1 MNRTGFAI
9 TLVLGAWLLLGA
21 APTRAQDHSS
31 SGHSEHATHA
41 TNHKQHK
48 DAATAVPQHQHGDSG
63 MDHLEMDHSEMDH
76 SKKSHAGIEPAG
88 MDHSGMDMDS
98 MQGGSAPPDARDP
111 DYSDGIRFQPDND
124 AHRMGTARY
133 AMLLIDRLEYFDSG
147 DEHGAALEVEGWY
160 GGDLDKLW
168 WKLEGEHAGGSLE
181 DYRAE
186 ALWSHAV
193 SAYFD
198 TQLGLRHDGGE
209 GPARNWAAFG
219 IQGLAPYWFEVSAT
233 GYVGQGGR
241 TAARFE
247 AEYEI
252 LLTQRLILQPKLELN
267 AYGKADP
274 ARGLGSGLSDASF
287 GLRLRYEVRRRFAP
301 YVGIEW
307 QRRLGSTADYARQS
321 GKSASDRQFV
331 AGIRIWL

>member
-1 MNRTGFAI
+1 MKRTGFAI

-31 SGHSEHATHA
+31 SDHGQHTTHA
-41 TNHKQHK
+41 ANHEQHK
-48 DAATAVPQHQHGDSG
+48 HSATAAPQHQHGDSA
-63 MDHLEMDHSEMDH
+63 MDYSEMDH
-76 SKKSHAGIEPAG
+76 SKKNHSGNEPAE
-88 MDHSGMDMDS
+88 MDHSGMDKDS

-124 AHRMGTARY
+124 AHMMGTARY
-133 AMLLIDRLEYFDSG
+133 AMLLVDRLEYFDTG
-147 DEHGAALEVEGWY
+147 DEHGAALDAEGWY

-168 WKLEGEHAGGSLE
+168 WKLEGEHAADRLE

-186 ALWSHAV
+186 ALWSHAI

-198 TQLGLRHDGGE
+198 TQLGLRHDGGA

-233 GYVGQGGR
+233 AYVGQGGR

-252 LLTQRLILQPKLELN
+252 LLTQRLILQPKLELS
-267 AYGKADP
+267 AYGKDDP
-274 ARGLGSGLSDASF
+274 ARGIGSGLSDASV
-287 GLRLRYEVRRRFAP
+287 GLRLRYEIRRRFAP
-301 YVGIEW
+301 YLGIQW
-307 QRRLGSTADYARQS
+307 QHRFGGTAELARQS
-321 GKSASDRQFV
+321 GAPVSEHQWV
-331 AGIRIWL
+331 AGVRFWF